1 MLDLQSYDA
10 TFGACWYNED
20 YDQLSL
26 HHKRQNLQYLVNLFA
41 NHPYKLNNYDG
52 ELSITCSDVAYDMF
66 RLLKDKGITKISF
79 DRLIDKFVVS
89 DFNIYGVFNKDD
101 INLIRNNVKRLV
113 MITPIEITD
122 WEVTTVLS
130 KSENHILHNRS
141 ITIDKVREMN
151 KFYYEPK
158 SILVRMRNFN
168 SLIVF
173 IHGLFNQ
180 YKDEFENLHKSN
192 IIRFDQEQIDKYRD
206 FIELFM
212 ELSKIYHEKID
223 WYNKCSY
230 QRLVDL
236 GEREPNND

>member
-10 TFGACWYNED
+10 SFSACWYNES

-26 HHKRQNLQYLVNLFA
+26 RHKKENLQYLVNLFA
-41 NHPYKLNNYDG
+41 VHPYKIDNYNG
-52 ELSITCSDVAYDMF
+52 ELSIICNDVVYDMF
-66 RLLKDKGITKISF
+66 RMLKDKELTKISF
-79 DRLIDKFVVS
+79 DGLIDKFMVS
-89 DFNIYGVFNKDD
+89 DFNIYGVFNNDD

-113 MITPIEITD
+113 MITPVEITD
-122 WEVTTVLS
+122 WEVTTALS
-130 KSENHILHNRS
+130 KVENYILHNHS
-141 ITIDKVREMN
+141 FTIDNVKEMN

-158 SILVRMRNFN
+158 SILMRIRNFN
-168 SLIVF
+168 SLIVS

-180 YKDEFENLHKSN
+180 YKDEFENLYKSN
-192 IIRFDQEQIDKYRD
+192 IMRFDQDQIDKYRD
-206 FIELFM
+206 FIELYM

-236 GEREPNND
+236 GEREPDND